1 MKVIQALVLGVTAST
16 TTAVN
21 PLIKLSP
28 PSLTTNEPNHN
39 YDEGFNPVNI
49 YFEYLN
55 QCSEAELDKDSCL
68 VSKTIQFF
76 SEMDGPPSSMGDD
89 DDGEILLAPVESGG
103 EDNDCDTPDVSEQDL
118 RYIMDSVRLEC
129 GSVPEQEFESAVAGF
144 TTLFSN
150 VECNEKLCD
159 DESLPSDPL
168 FVEIMFEEASAC
180 AGVEPDMP
188 ICLRDHILGLLFTE
202 PPDMDWDDDG
212 TSQGLQRK
220 LQNSCETPSESEFVF
235 FLSMMLDET
244 EAQSACAL
252 EGVSITSDD
261 IYKATTDIAQ
271 VFASPHC
278 LLDEGGCTD
287 DDYQV
292 SPLLYWI
299 WLLHLK

>member
-1 MKVIQALVLGVTAST
+1 MKVIQALVLGVATST
-16 TTAVN
+16 TTAGN
-21 PLIKLSP
+21 PLIKLSS

-39 YDEGFNPVNI
+39 NNDEGFNPVNI

-76 SEMDGPPSSMGDD
+76 SEMDGPPSSMGD

-168 FVEIMFEEASAC
+168 FIEIMFEEASAC

-188 ICLRDHILGLLFTE
+188 VCLRDHILGLLFSE
-202 PPDMDWDDDG
+202 PPDMDWDDDYTQG
-212 TSQGLQRK
+212 GGLQRK

-252 EGVSITSDD
+252 EGVSI
-261 IYKATTDIAQ
+261 IILPRGRRCAK
-271 VFASPHC
+271 
-278 LLDEGGCTD
+278 
-287 DDYQV
+287 
-292 SPLLYWI
+292 
-299 WLLHLK
+299 